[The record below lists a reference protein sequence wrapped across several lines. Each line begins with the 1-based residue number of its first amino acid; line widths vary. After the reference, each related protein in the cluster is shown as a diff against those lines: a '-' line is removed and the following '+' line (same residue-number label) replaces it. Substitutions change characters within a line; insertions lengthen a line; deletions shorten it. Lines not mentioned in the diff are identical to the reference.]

1 MGLRTVSLRRATGA
15 LVTALLAASLMTPA
29 GSATASA
36 VGSATPSARVGHYT
50 PSAGVIFNA
59 PLSPKRRHVINRH
72 IRLSIDS
79 APKGSKIRIMSWNVK
94 SELYRNSLIR
104 AHQRGVSVR
113 VIMSNGL
120 AKQQSSDGDYQRLKR
135 ALRKG
140 QANRKPD
147 MKSWIRAC
155 VASCRGTRG
164 IAHVKFYTFSQAGR
178 ARDVVMTGSANM
190 TEVSASNQWNDMFT
204 VKGDHGLWSEYQR
217 IFAQAAKDRR
227 ANPPY
232 QTYQVNKKMLAWF
245 LPYLG
250 GKATGDPV
258 LKILKNVKCKGATGK
273 SGMSGRT
280 AIRVGQTAILN
291 DRGVAIAKKLK
302 GLYND
307 GCNVRLIYTV
317 LGPQIADLLR
327 TPGPRGLFP
336 MRQIAQDTNGDG
348 SFDRYL
354 HMKDMTISGHY
365 GKVTDA
371 HLIYNG
377 TQNWTAVSALSD
389 EAGFTFF
396 NSGIERKYSG
406 WINTLFN
413 NPPFNPNPVPDGG
426 GGGDRP
432 TTYGQTRNG
441 VDPYAHVQ
449 LN

>member
-1 MGLRTVSLRRATGA
+1 MGLRNVSFRRATGA
-15 LVTALLAASLMTPA
+15 LVPALLAASLMAPT

-36 VGSATPSARVGHYT
+36 VGTAAPSPRVGNYT
-50 PSAGVIFNA
+50 PPAGVIFNA

-79 APKGSKIRIMSWNVK
+79 APQGSKIRIMSWNVK
-94 SELYRNSLIR
+94 SELYRKSLIR

-135 ALRKG
+135 ALRQG

-164 IAHVKFYTFSQAGR
+164 IAHVKFYTFSQAGN
-178 ARDVVMTGSANM
+178 AHDVVMTGSANM
-190 TEVSASNQWNDMFT
+190 TEVAATNQWNDMFT
-204 VKGDHGLWSEYQR
+204 VKGDHGLWAEYQR
-217 IFAQAAKDRR
+217 IFKQAAKDRR
-227 ANPPY
+227 AHPAY
-232 QTYQVNKKMLAWF
+232 ESYQVNKDMVAWF

-250 GKATGDPV
+250 PQATGDPV
-258 LKILKNVKCKGATGK
+258 LKILKRVQCKGATGK

-280 AIRVGQTAILN
+280 AIRIGQTAILD
-291 DRGVAIAKKLK
+291 DRGYAIAKKLK
-302 GLYND
+302 SLYNN
-307 GCNVRLIYTV
+307 GCNVRLVYTV
-317 LGPQIADLLR
+317 LGPKIGDLLR
-327 TPGPRGLFP
+327 SPGSRGKFP

-365 GKVTDA
+365 GSLTSA
-371 HLIYNG
+371 HLVYNG

-396 NSGIERKYSG
+396 DSGIERKYSG

-426 GGGDRP
+426 GGGDRT
-432 TTYGQTRNG
+432 TTYGRTSNG
-441 VDPYAHVQ
+441 VDPYKYVQ